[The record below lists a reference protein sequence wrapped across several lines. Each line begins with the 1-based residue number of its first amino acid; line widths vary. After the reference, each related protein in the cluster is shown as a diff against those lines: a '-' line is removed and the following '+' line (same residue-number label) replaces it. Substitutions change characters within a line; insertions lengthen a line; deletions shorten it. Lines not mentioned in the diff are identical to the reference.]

1 MAQRIEAVWNERTMV
16 PEVASVL
23 LTVPAHKDYIT
34 AVRSSVAQLGG
45 CFGFTIGEIEDLRLA
60 VDEACNLLVAGAAAA
75 PDTHLDDA
83 AGPNA
88 GPGAGAGGHTL
99 QCRAAVHGDLL
110 HVTVAAPA
118 AAGVEP
124 PDTEGFGW
132 IILTAL
138 VDALTWDQDDDTVRV
153 ELEKRRG
160 IRDG

>member
-1 MAQRIEAVWNERTMV
+1 MAQRIEAVRNERTRV

-23 LTVPAHKDYIT
+23 LNVPAHKDYIT

-60 VDEACNLLVAGAAAA
+60 VDEACNLLVAGAAAGA
-75 PDTHLDDA
+75 DASGPDL
-83 AGPNA
+83 
-88 GPGAGAGGHTL
+88 GAGFDAVADRTTDTL
-99 QCRAAVHGDLL
+99 QCRAAVRGDLL
-110 HVTVAAPA
+110 HVTVAASA
-118 AAGVEP
+118 ATVAEA

-132 IILTAL
+132 TILTAL
-138 VDALTWDQDDDTVRV
+138 VDALAWEQDEDTVRV